1 MNRSEYE
8 ALKDNIEKLNIAY
21 YDNDEPLVTDA
32 EYDKMTRKLTATE
45 KEHPEWVS
53 ADSPT
58 QHVGG
63 TANSTFEKVTHK
75 VQMQSLTDVFD
86 TEEVKDFC
94 SGVAGQLSS
103 VEYVVEQ
110 KIDGL
115 SCSIEYTNG
124 ILTRASTR
132 GNGFV
137 GEDVTEN
144 VKNVIGVPH
153 KLKEK
158 IPFLE
163 VRGEIYMTEHDFD
176 VINQKLEDNGE
187 STFKNPRNCAAGT
200 LRQHNS
206 KIVKERK
213 LHMFIFNLQQVEGKD
228 FDTHSETLTWMEQQ
242 GFTVSPEWKI
252 CKTVNDV
259 LKRIEEIGEERNNLP
274 YPTDGAVVKVNS
286 LASRAELGVNAKTPK
301 WAVAYKYAPE
311 QQESVVLNIVAQ
323 VGRTGRITPVA
334 EIEPVELAGTTV
346 SRATLHNQDQVNRLG
361 IGIGDHIIIQKAGE
375 IIPEIV
381 CVLADKRP
389 KDVKT
394 YVIPAVC
401 PVCGGKV
408 ERDEGSADM
417 RCTNSMCPAQISRS
431 IEFFA
436 SKSGMDITGMGPS
449 VIEKLINNGYIKNI
463 ADIYT
468 LESRK
473 DELIESNIIGREK
486 TVENLISA
494 INKSKDNGAVKLFT
508 ALGIK
513 NCGES
518 ISKLVFWTC
527 RSIKDLYHV
536 KAKNLIETDG
546 IGEVIANTI
555 ADWFSKDDNLAIID
569 KLEAYGVKTDTID
582 DDSTVSML
590 LDGQTF
596 VITGTLPSLKR
607 DEAKKLIED
616 NGGKVSGSVSK
627 KTDYLLAGA
636 DAGSKL
642 AKAKELGV
650 KVISE
655 EDLKNLIN

>member
-32 EYDKMTRKLTATE
+32 EYDKMTRKLKATE

-200 LRQHNS
+200 IRQHNS

-311 QQESVVLNIVAQ
+311 QQESVVLIIVAQ

-408 ERDEGSADM
+408 ERDEGIADM